1 MIRGLV
7 SAIKA
12 LARERVGAVA
22 STGPGYRRGR
32 RSRKADRSSAWRSPG
47 PASPYGSRPAYDE
60 YVVSNVRISPNA
72 YRKVV
77 MGAGIMLAVIVVSGA
92 AVRLTSSGLGCED
105 WPTCTEDSLAPEW
118 SFHAW
123 VEFGNRLFTGVVSAA
138 VIAAVLAANFRTP
151 RDRRLVLLAGGLVL
165 GVLAQ
170 ILVGAAVVLLELS
183 PVSVTA
189 HFLISMILLANAVVL
204 YRASSTDHHTPTA
217 PGLPPWARF
226 GHLALAA
233 AVLISGTVVTG
244 TGPNSGDVRANRLP
258 FDLGAVAR
266 VHSLIVWAFLAGTVA
281 LAVALRGVPV
291 LRRTMQVLVIA
302 VLTQGAIG
310 YAQYFNGVPPLL
322 VQLHVTG
329 SIVVWCASV
338 WFFLVSEGVDTTGQP
353 HPGATAAPL
362 ATSGARP

>member
-1 MIRGLV
+1 M
-7 SAIKA
+7 
-12 LARERVGAVA
+12 
-22 STGPGYRRGR
+22 
-32 RSRKADRSSAWRSPG
+32 
-47 PASPYGSRPAYDE
+47 
-60 YVVSNVRISPNA
+60 VSNVRISPNA

-138 VIAAVLAANFRTP
+138 VIAAVLAAHFRTP

-189 HFLISMILLANAVVL
+189 HFLISMLLLANAVVL
-204 YRASSTDHHTPTA
+204 YRTASTTDHTTA
-217 PGLPPWARF
+217 PGVPPWARF
-226 GHLALAA
+226 GHLALGA

-266 VHSLIVWAFLAGTVA
+266 VHSVIVWAFLAATVA
-281 LAVALRGVPV
+281 LAVALRGIPA
-291 LRRTMQVLVIA
+291 LRRTMQVLVVA
-302 VLTQGAIG
+302 LLVQGAIG
-310 YAQYFNGVPPLL
+310 YAQYFTGVPPLL

-338 WFFLVSEGVDTTGQP
+338 WFFLVSGGV
-353 HPGATAAPL
+353 GATDKSLRGAAPAPL
-362 ATSGARP
+362 VSSGVRP